1 VVSRCVQNRF
11 FFAEVRGMFVKYIQ
25 SRKTRPEAGDEPLL
39 LHGEDEDVAAE
50 RNKVM
55 LGATT
60 KEDTVIIKNLVKV
73 CTNLLLQVF
82 HSAML

>member
-1 VVSRCVQNRF
+1 
-11 FFAEVRGMFVKYIQ
+11 
-25 SRKTRPEAGDEPLL
+25 
-39 LHGEDEDVAAE
+39 
-50 RNKVM
+50 M